1 MEFDQA
7 AMVFDRAA
15 MVEDVVSARVTLW
28 NQHVAALPNKGLA
41 TITLA
46 CALLNEAI
54 TVLACVFEGDE
65 ALAFQVL
72 VRTEQTARR
81 LEH

>member
-7 AMVFDRAA
+7 AMV
-15 MVEDVVSARVTLW
+15 EDTVSARVRLW

-54 TVLACVFEGDE
+54 TVLACVCEGDE
-65 ALAFQVL
+65 ARAFEVL
-72 VRTEQTARR
+72 VHTEQTARG